1 MNQRILMQVVEPKY
15 IHKKVNDR
23 DMTIMTCTY
32 VLRWEAITSIPMCEK
47 VLKKVFKVKKAIQEA
62 HIEYVAGSPAFIF
75 QTTGIT
81 VKHDN
86 DVNDPMIGKR
96 VAKAKAFNKACAIS
110 RAIIKAAKS
119 GLEEELLRTDATL
132 KAWQEKENKIRKQWQ
147 K

>member
-1 MNQRILMQVVEPKY
+1 MYP
-15 IHKKVNDR
+15 
-23 DMTIMTCTY
+23 
-32 VLRWEAITSIPMCEK
+32 EAYHLYAQGSNKAFLSIWCRQ
-47 VLKKVFKVKKAIQEA
+47 FQKAFQEA
-62 HIEYVAGSPAFIF
+62 HIEYIAGSPAFIF

-81 VKHDN
+81 VRHDN

-119 GLEEELLRTDATL
+119 GLEEELMRTDATL